1 MNKLLPLAFATMLAS
16 PALAG
21 ECDAPFPLSLF
32 EEKANGEN
40 CEPNQAEKVAGD
52 LIVLTIVAG
61 TILEVGGVE
70 VWPLGG
76 PDTLLGG
83 L

>member
-1 MNKLLPLAFATMLAS
+1 MKKLLPLALATMLAS

-40 CEPNQAEKVAGD
+40 CEPNQAEKVTGD
-52 LIVLTIVAG
+52 LIVFTIVGAA
-61 TILEVGGVE
+61 ILEVSGVDLF
-70 VWPLGG
+70 PIGG
-76 PDTLLGG
+76 PGTALSG